1 MKLVSYILSLLILLS
16 TSVSVF
22 GQDRS
27 SNSLQAENPLIQQ
40 ASIDLRNQIEVY
52 PNPAVEFLIVEIQY
66 SELVDT
72 QFEMHSLIGNEITID
87 PEEIGYNLYR
97 IPVKSFATGYYF
109 LVVKDDISRYK
120 KAFKFL
126 KK

>member
-1 MKLVSYILSLLILLS
+1 LKLVSYILSLLISLS
-16 TSVSVF
+16 ISVSVF
-22 GQDRS
+22 GQDRT
-27 SNSLQAENPLIQQ
+27 SNSLQVENSINQQ
-40 ASIDLRNQIEVY
+40 ASLDIRNQIEVY
-52 PNPAVEFLIVEIQY
+52 PNPAVEFLIVEIQN
-66 SELVDT
+66 SELINT

-109 LVVKDDISRYK
+109 LVVKDEISRYK

>member
-1 MKLVSYILSLLILLS
+1 MKPTSYILSLLIILS
-16 TSVSVF
+16 TSWSVS
-22 GQDRS
+22 GQDRA
-27 SNSLQAENPLIQQ
+27 NGNIQTENPIIQQ
-40 ASIDLRNQIEVY
+40 ASIDIKNQIEVY
-52 PNPAVEFLIVEIQY
+52 PNPAVEFLIVEIDN
-66 SELVDT
+66 SDLVDT

-97 IPVKSFATGYYF
+97 IPVKNFATGYYF
-109 LVVKDDISRYK
+109 LVVKDEISRYK

>member
-1 MKLVSYILSLLILLS
+1 MILLS
-16 TSVSVF
+16 LSWSAT
-22 GQDRS
+22 GQDQG
-27 SNSLQAENPLIQQ
+27 SNNLQAENPIIQQ
-40 ASIDLRNQIEVY
+40 ASIDIKNQIEVY
-52 PNPAVEFLIVEIQY
+52 PNPAVEFLIVEIQN

-72 QFEMHSLIGNEITID
+72 QFEMHSLIGNQVTID

-97 IPVKSFATGYYF
+97 IPVKSFSTGYYF
-109 LVVKDDISRYK
+109 LVVKDEISRYK

>member
-1 MKLVSYILSLLILLS
+1 MKPVCHILSLLILLS
-16 TSVSVF
+16 LSWSAT
-22 GQDRS
+22 GQDQG
-27 SNSLQAENPLIQQ
+27 SNNLQAENPIIQQ
-40 ASIDLRNQIEVY
+40 ASIDIKNQIEVY
-52 PNPAVEFLIVEIQY
+52 PNPAVEFLIVEIQN

-72 QFEMHSLIGNEITID
+72 QFEMHSLIGNQVTID

-97 IPVKSFATGYYF
+97 IPVKSFSTGYYF
-109 LVVKDDISRYK
+109 LVVKDEISRYK